1 MQGWDRARM
10 ARRAL
15 DGEGGI
21 ERVEEEGMR
30 REAGLVD
37 VVEARL
43 VVMDGDGVGLSH
55 LKIEPWEGM
64 R

>member
-1 MQGWDRARM
+1 
-10 ARRAL
+10 L